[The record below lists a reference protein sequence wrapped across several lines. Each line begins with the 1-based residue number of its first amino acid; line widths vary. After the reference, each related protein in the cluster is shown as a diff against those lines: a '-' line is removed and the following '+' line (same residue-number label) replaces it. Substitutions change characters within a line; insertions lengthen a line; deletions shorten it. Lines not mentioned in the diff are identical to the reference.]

1 MPYSSFKEFHDD
13 ILRYLQ
19 CEKQYYEE
27 DIKANEGLSDAQ
39 KIEAGLLIEKA
50 ILSLAMHP
58 YYILSVS
65 ENNTKLRP
73 GDKVT
78 LVQGN
83 QKREVRIVENAENT
97 LTVES
102 LQQLSDLNPYR
113 IEVHEFVLL
122 DPLIQLTEQLEEG
135 ASGSFWMQMLAGIE
149 EPVKDGY
156 KPIDSHA
163 VNTVPASLNDGQY
176 QCCKN
181 VFQRPT
187 FYCLQGPPGTGKT
200 NVLATLANVFSSQG
214 YEVLIVSNTH
224 QAVNNA
230 LNKIHSI
237 NRQLPVVKIGE
248 KLKGEGLDEGIMLAQ
263 TYNAYLSSRKQQKKK
278 KKKERSHDI
287 VGMTFQAAV
296 INLGL
301 RKTEFLPSIILV
313 DEAGQMPL
321 SQGALIGAFG
331 SGTVVLIGDDLQ
343 MPPIY
348 HPKLADDKLSVS
360 IFTYL
365 CRLYPQL
372 KNVLT
377 VTYRMNKEITE
388 AVSQEFYQPFGIT
401 LTASEYSANR
411 TLVLQSSSGD
421 ERIDSIL
428 NSPQSIRQLN
438 VSKDESWQDDNHE
451 EAKFISLLIKAA
463 VNSGMNTKDIAVI
476 TPYRRQVKAIRQ
488 YAVGQLGRNADI
500 PLIDTVE
507 RLQGQ
512 DVDMIIISL
521 SITDTLYWKQQ
532 EQFVLN
538 PNRLNVM
545 LSRAKK
551 KVVIIGKYKLFQ

>member
-19 CEKQYYEE
+19 CEKQYCEE
-27 DIKANEGLSDAQ
+27 DIKVNEGLSDAQ

-50 ILSLAMHP
+50 TLSLAMPP
-58 YYILSVS
+58 YYVLALS

-78 LVQGN
+78 LVQGH
-83 QKREVRIVENAENT
+83 QKRVVRVVENTENA

-102 LQQLSDLNPYR
+102 LQQLNDLNPYR

-122 DPLIQLTEQLEEG
+122 DPLIQLVEQLEEG
-135 ASGSFWMQMLAGIE
+135 ASGSFWMDILAGIE
-149 EPVKDGY
+149 EPIKDGY
-156 KPIDSHA
+156 KPIDIHT
-163 VNTVPASLNDGQY
+163 VNTVPALLNDAQY
-176 QCCKN
+176 QCCNN

-200 NVLATLANVFSSQG
+200 DVLATLANTFSCQG
-214 YEVLIVSNTH
+214 YEVLIISNTH

-230 LNKIHSI
+230 LNKIYSI
-237 NRQLPVVKIGE
+237 NQQLPVIKIGE
-248 KLKGEGLDEGIMLAQ
+248 KLKGEGLDANIIQAQ
-263 TYNAYLSSRKQQKKK
+263 TYNAYLSSKKQQKKK
-278 KKKERSHDI
+278 RKKEKSHDI

-301 RKTEFLPSIILV
+301 RNTEFLPSIILV

-321 SQGALIGAFG
+321 SQGALIGTFG
-331 SGTVVLIGDDLQ
+331 SGTVVFIGDDLQ

-365 CRLYPQL
+365 CRLYPQF
-372 KNVLT
+372 KNTLT

-388 AVSQEFYQPFGIT
+388 IVSREFYQPFGIT
-401 LTASEYSANR
+401 LVASEYSANR
-411 TLVLQSSSGD
+411 ILVLQSSSGD
-421 ERIDSIL
+421 ERIDYIL
-428 NSPQSIRQLN
+428 NSPQSIHQLD
-438 VSKDESWQDDNHE
+438 VSQDDSWQDENHE
-451 EAKFISLLIKAA
+451 EAKFISLLIKSA
-463 VNSGMNTKDIAVI
+463 VNGGMNAKDIAVI
-476 TPYRRQVKAIRQ
+476 TPYRRQVKNIRQ
-488 YAVGQLGRNADI
+488 YVVESFDKNADI

-512 DVDMIIISL
+512 DVDIVIVSL
-521 SITDTLYWKQQ
+521 SITDIHYWKQQ

-538 PNRLNVM
+538 SNRLNVM

-551 KVVIIGKYKLFQ
+551 KVVIIGKYRFL